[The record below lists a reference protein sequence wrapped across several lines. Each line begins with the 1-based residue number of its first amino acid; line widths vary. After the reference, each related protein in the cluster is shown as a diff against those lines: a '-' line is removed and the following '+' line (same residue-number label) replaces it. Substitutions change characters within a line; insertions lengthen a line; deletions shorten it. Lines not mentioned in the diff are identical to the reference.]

1 MQIIKENFIPLS
13 KMFTKFLSYDLIF
26 FRLLGADVFIG
37 RENFIRRAG
46 GVHIHGLTTTLA
58 RRSEQKAA
66 THEAFKFIPYTHSLV
81 KSSENEAVYKYAEVC
96 RTVLSS
102 GLKNGI
108 RDFLGETISHSE
120 NTKAESSDLD
130 TDLQKWQK
138 ESSGLK
144 DQALLEVLNAI
155 TAVSN
160 ESESKEKIRDILKS
174 KAEDLQCDMLLGNLL
189 QASILRPC
197 LDIIKEN
204 TTSKTLKVI
213 EITKTNWSDNLREF
227 VSMTQPS
234 ARYTVATVDQDL
246 RERVSVKGTVKEV
259 INWEP
264 GCKVSENMGTY
275 DLIVANNILRK
286 SGNIRE
292 ALTSMQSV
300 LDDDGFMLVH
310 EVTTNFHTTAI
321 LDDVWKVTCL
331 KYNDLNERTCSL
343 YCDASKW
350 RQIFSEEGID
360 VIQEFS
366 DNLLS
371 SLFLLRKRSTNQ
383 VEKQTVLDVTD
394 HTCTWVEE
402 LKTKIAQRG
411 EDSKGECLWLKTDD
425 NKSGVLGLVSC
436 LRKEQE
442 NIR

>member
-1 MQIIKENFIPLS
+1 M
-13 KMFTKFLSYDLIF
+13 
-26 FRLLGADVFIG
+26 
-37 RENFIRRAG
+37 
-46 GVHIHGLTTTLA
+46 
-58 RRSEQKAA
+58 
-66 THEAFKFIPYTHSLV
+66 
-81 KSSENEAVYKYAEVC
+81 YKYAEVC

-108 RDFLGETISHSE
+108 RDLLGETISHSE

-160 ESESKEKIRDILKS
+160 ENESKEKFRDILKS

-197 LDIIKEN
+197 IDIIKEN

-227 VSMTQPS
+227 VSMTQQS
-234 ARYTVATVDQDL
+234 ARYTVATVDPDL

-264 GCKVSENMGTY
+264 GCKVPENMGTY

-292 ALTSMQSV
+292 ALTSMQRV

-321 LDDVWKVTCL
+321 LDEVWKVTCL

-350 RQIFSEEGID
+350 RQILSEEGME

-402 LKTKIAQRG
+402 LKTKIAERG
-411 EDSKGECLWLKTDD
+411 EDSKGKCLWLKSDD